1 MTTTKQFI
9 PLSYYQRPKHIHIHR
24 VSKEYESK
32 RQKVKQ
38 RERERGRDSGGK
50 DQSKRANAAQWSTI
64 NMACKRTR
72 ETHIHRAVL
81 MRGVGSLMGPLKH
94 TTDRGQ

>member
-9 PLSYYQRPKHIHIHR
+9 PLSYYQRPKHTHIHR

-72 ETHIHRAVL
+72 ETHTHTQSSSDE
-81 MRGVGSLMGPLKH
+81 RGGLTDGPAETH
-94 TTDRGQ
+94 H